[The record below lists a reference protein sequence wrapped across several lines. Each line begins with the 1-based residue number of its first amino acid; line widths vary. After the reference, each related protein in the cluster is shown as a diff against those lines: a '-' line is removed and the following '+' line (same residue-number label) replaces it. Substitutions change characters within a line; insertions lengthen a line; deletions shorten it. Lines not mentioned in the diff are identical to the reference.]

1 MAFLSEKLISASGGV
16 QEETDD
22 DFNLVTGLYH
32 FDGSNAAQNNTFLDS
47 SSNGF
52 TVTKTGTIPQ
62 GAFSPFSSEDGKW
75 SVEFPGG
82 GTSDQSRIALG
93 STNEYVFGTGDFTI
107 EAWIFPK
114 SILAYSDANFVLDFR
129 NGNAGYNI
137 ELYMFI
143 ASQGGTNNL
152 YGTVGQSSGGITV
165 GAWNHIAISR
175 ASGTQKGFINGVEK
189 FSASDTANHQY
200 SGSGVN
206 IGNRYASTWN
216 PFDGFI
222 SNVRIVKGTAVYTG
236 NFTPSTSPLTN
247 VTNTVN
253 LGLRSNRFVD
263 SVSSVV
269 PYLNTNSGP
278 IKIQPFSPFAPSS
291 SYDAATKGGSGYF
304 DNDTYL
310 TIADNSNL
318 DISGAFTAEAW
329 IYVVDFP
336 DGNLGATGQGFVL
349 TRWVAS
355 GNQRS
360 WGIFLGNDGAIAA
373 YVSTNGSATYTGTAT
388 SSSGVIK
395 KGSWHHVAQAWD
407 GSTNRML
414 VDGVVV
420 ASTSASTVNTAPN
433 APFTINALNT
443 SLTGA
448 NQLVYIS
455 GARFVNNSALYTGSY
470 TIPTAPP
477 TAVSGTQALV
487 NFTNAA
493 MFDQTGKTNVET
505 LGNAQ
510 LDTSVKKFGTAS
522 AEFDGTGDYLF
533 LSPRP
538 TLHFPRD
545 FTIEFFFNSDV
556 FQSDYNNLRALVS
569 SGKFYTAGNNGNWI
583 LRLSTN
589 ARIAWASY
597 DGTGSQVYQ
606 EFVMPTMST
615 GTWYHLAVVRNN
627 GNIQI
632 YLNGTA
638 STSSAVADSKNL
650 IDGATNGIYIGYANL
665 TANNDYD
672 GYIDEFRITQK
683 ARYTSNF
690 TAPTKEFPNR

>member
-16 QEETDD
+16 EETDD

-32 FDGSNAAQNNTFLDS
+32 FDGSNGAQNNTFLDS

-52 TVTKTGTIPQ
+52 TVTRNGDTTQGT
-62 GAFSPFSSEDGKW
+62 FSPFSADDGKW

-82 GTSDQSRIALG
+82 GTSDVSRIALS

-114 SILAYSDANFVLDFR
+114 SILAYPNANFILDFR
-129 NGNAGYNI
+129 NNNAGYNI

-152 YGTVGQSSGGITV
+152 YGTVGSSSGTGGITL

-175 ASGTQKGFINGVEK
+175 ASGTQKGFVNGVEK

-269 PYLNTNSGP
+269 PYLNTTSGP

-291 SYDAATKGGSGYF
+291 AYDAATKGGSGYF
-304 DNDTYL
+304 DGSGDYLDVGSSNATQLGSGNFTVDFWIKTTDTSFNIANPDSATGSSYWGLLVQSGDLRWNDSY
-310 TIADNSNL
+310 AVSNK
-318 DISGAFTAEAW
+318 W
-329 IYVVDFP
+329 VVD
-336 DGNLGATGQGFVL
+336 GA
-349 TRWVAS
+349 
-355 GNQRS
+355 
-360 WGIFLGNDGAIAA
+360 GILDDA
-373 YVSTNGSATYTGTAT
+373 
-388 SSSGVIK
+388 
-395 KGSWHHVAQAWD
+395 WHHVAIVRNSGTIAVYYD
-407 GSTNRML
+407 GTSQSVQSGSFSDSTDYSGS
-414 VDGVVV
+414 DGLRIGSGNLSAFNGYLSSFRTVNGTAVY
-420 ASTSASTVNTAPN
+420 TSA
-433 APFTINALNT
+433 FTP
-443 SLTGA
+443 
-448 NQLVYIS
+448 
-455 GARFVNNSALYTGSY
+455 
-470 TIPTAPP
+470 PTAPS
-477 TAVSGTQALV
+477 TAITNTKLLL

-493 MFDQTGKTNVET
+493 IFDQTGKTNVKT
-505 LGNAQ
+505 VGNAQ

-522 AEFDGTGDYLF
+522 VEFDGTDDYIEVPPSTAISPQRGSWTYECFIYPKTVVDAGGYGCIFDTRTNNPDSDGVVLF
-533 LSPRP
+533 YVGITGQKRLECYGP
-538 TLHFPRD
+538 
-545 FTIEFFFNSDV
+545 
-556 FQSDYNNLRALVS
+556 A
-569 SGKFYTAGNNGNWI
+569 AG
-583 LRLSTN
+583 
-589 ARIAWASY
+589 
-597 DGTGSQVYQ
+597 
-606 EFVMPTMST
+606 
-615 GTWYHLAVVRNN
+615 
-627 GNIQI
+627 
-632 YLNGTA
+632 
-638 STSSAVADSKNL
+638 
-650 IDGATNGIYIGYANL
+650 GYYFS
-665 TANNDYD
+665 TANNSITLDQWQHVALVFDLDATNYPITCYVNGTSVGSSTNNTWYTRDSGRLRIGAQHD
-672 GYIDEFRITQK
+672 GGLEFTGFIDEFRVTNK

-690 TAPTKEFPNR
+690 QAPTKEFPNR

>member
-16 QEETDD
+16 EKTDD

-32 FDGSNAAQNNTFLDS
+32 FDGSNGAQNNTFLDS

-52 TVTKTGTIPQ
+52 TVTRNGDTTQGT
-62 GAFSPFSSEDGKW
+62 FSPFSADDGKW

-82 GTSDQSRIALG
+82 GTSDVSRIALS

-114 SILAYSDANFVLDFR
+114 SILAYPNANFILDFR
-129 NGNAGYNI
+129 NNNAGYNI

-152 YGTVGQSSGGITV
+152 YGTVGSSSGTGGITL

-175 ASGTQKGFINGVEK
+175 ASGTQKGFVNGVEK

-269 PYLNTNSGP
+269 PYLNTTSGP

-291 SYDAATKGGSGYF
+291 AYDAATKGGSGYF
-304 DNDTYL
+304 DGSGDYLDVGSSNATQLGSGNFTVDFWIKTTDTSFNIANPDSATGSSYWGLLVQSGDLRWNDSY
-310 TIADNSNL
+310 AVSNK
-318 DISGAFTAEAW
+318 W
-329 IYVVDFP
+329 VVD
-336 DGNLGATGQGFVL
+336 GAGL
-349 TRWVAS
+349 LDDA
-355 GNQRS
+355 
-360 WGIFLGNDGAIAA
+360 
-373 YVSTNGSATYTGTAT
+373 
-388 SSSGVIK
+388 
-395 KGSWHHVAQAWD
+395 WHHVAIVRNSGTIAVYYD
-407 GSTNRML
+407 GTSQSVQSGSFSDSTDYSGS
-414 VDGVVV
+414 DGLRIGSGNLSAFNGYLSSFRTVNGTAVY
-420 ASTSASTVNTAPN
+420 TSA
-433 APFTINALNT
+433 FTP
-443 SLTGA
+443 
-448 NQLVYIS
+448 
-455 GARFVNNSALYTGSY
+455 
-470 TIPTAPP
+470 PTAPS
-477 TAVSGTQALV
+477 TAITNTKLLL

-493 MFDQTGKTNVET
+493 IFDQTGKTNVKT
-505 LGNAQ
+505 VGNAQ

-522 AEFDGTGDYLF
+522 VEFDGTDDYIEVPPSTAISPQRGSWTYECFIYPKIVVDAGGYGCIFDTRTNNPDSDGVVLF
-533 LSPRP
+533 YVGITGQKRLECYGP
-538 TLHFPRD
+538 
-545 FTIEFFFNSDV
+545 
-556 FQSDYNNLRALVS
+556 A
-569 SGKFYTAGNNGNWI
+569 AG
-583 LRLSTN
+583 
-589 ARIAWASY
+589 
-597 DGTGSQVYQ
+597 
-606 EFVMPTMST
+606 
-615 GTWYHLAVVRNN
+615 
-627 GNIQI
+627 
-632 YLNGTA
+632 
-638 STSSAVADSKNL
+638 
-650 IDGATNGIYIGYANL
+650 GYYFS
-665 TANNDYD
+665 TANNSITLDQWQHVALVFDLDATNYPITCYVNGTSVGSSTNNTWYTRDSGRLRIGAQHD
-672 GYIDEFRITQK
+672 GGLEFTGFIDEFRVTNK

-690 TAPTKEFPNR
+690 QAPTKEFPNR

>member
-16 QEETDD
+16 EKTDD

-32 FDGSNAAQNNTFLDS
+32 FDGSNGAQNNTFLDS

-52 TVTKTGTIPQ
+52 TVTRNGDTTQGT
-62 GAFSPFSSEDGKW
+62 FSPFSADDGKW

-82 GTSDQSRIALG
+82 GTSDVSRIALS

-114 SILAYSDANFVLDFR
+114 SILAYPNANFILDFR
-129 NGNAGYNI
+129 NNNAGYNI

-152 YGTVGQSSGGITV
+152 YGTVGSSSGTGGITL

-175 ASGTQKGFINGVEK
+175 ASGTQKGFVNGVEK

-269 PYLNTNSGP
+269 PYLNTTSGP

-291 SYDAATKGGSGYF
+291 AYDAATKGGSGYF
-304 DNDTYL
+304 DGSGDYLDVGSSNATQLGSGNFTVDFWIKTTDTSFNIANPDSATGSSYWGLLVQSGDLRWNDSY
-310 TIADNSNL
+310 AVSNK
-318 DISGAFTAEAW
+318 W
-329 IYVVDFP
+329 VVD
-336 DGNLGATGQGFVL
+336 GA
-349 TRWVAS
+349 
-355 GNQRS
+355 
-360 WGIFLGNDGAIAA
+360 GILDDA
-373 YVSTNGSATYTGTAT
+373 
-388 SSSGVIK
+388 
-395 KGSWHHVAQAWD
+395 WHHVAIVRNSGTIAVYYD
-407 GSTNRML
+407 GTSQSVQSGSFSDSTDYSGS
-414 VDGVVV
+414 DGLRIGSGNLSAFNGYLSSFRTVNGTAVY
-420 ASTSASTVNTAPN
+420 TSA
-433 APFTINALNT
+433 FTP
-443 SLTGA
+443 
-448 NQLVYIS
+448 
-455 GARFVNNSALYTGSY
+455 
-470 TIPTAPP
+470 PTAPS
-477 TAVSGTQALV
+477 TAITNTKLLL

-493 MFDQTGKTNVET
+493 IFDQTGKTNVKT
-505 LGNAQ
+505 VGNAQ

-522 AEFDGTGDYLF
+522 VEFDGTDDYIEVPPSTAISPQRGSWTYECFIYPKTVVDAGGYGCIFDTRTNNPDSDGVVLF
-533 LSPRP
+533 YVGITGQKRLECYGP
-538 TLHFPRD
+538 
-545 FTIEFFFNSDV
+545 
-556 FQSDYNNLRALVS
+556 A
-569 SGKFYTAGNNGNWI
+569 AG
-583 LRLSTN
+583 
-589 ARIAWASY
+589 
-597 DGTGSQVYQ
+597 
-606 EFVMPTMST
+606 
-615 GTWYHLAVVRNN
+615 
-627 GNIQI
+627 
-632 YLNGTA
+632 
-638 STSSAVADSKNL
+638 
-650 IDGATNGIYIGYANL
+650 GYYFS
-665 TANNDYD
+665 TANNSITLDQWQHVALVFDLDATNYPITCYVNGTSVGSSTTNTWYTRD
-672 GYIDEFRITQK
+672 SGRLRIGAQQAGYNEFTGFIDEFRVTNK

-690 TAPTKEFPNR
+690 TAPTKEFPNL

>member
-16 QEETDD
+16 EKTDD

-32 FDGSNAAQNNTFLDS
+32 FDGSNGAQNNTFLDS

-52 TVTKTGTIPQ
+52 TVTRNGDTTQGT
-62 GAFSPFSSEDGKW
+62 FSPFSADDGKW

-82 GTSDQSRIALG
+82 GTSDVSRIALS

-114 SILAYSDANFVLDFR
+114 SILAYPNANFILDFR
-129 NGNAGYNI
+129 NNNAGYNI

-152 YGTVGQSSGGITV
+152 YGTVGSSSGTGGITL

-175 ASGTQKGFINGVEK
+175 ASGTQKGFVNGVEK

-269 PYLNTNSGP
+269 PYLNTTSGP

-291 SYDAATKGGSGYF
+291 AYDAATKGGSGYF
-304 DNDTYL
+304 DGSGDYLDVGSSNATQLGSGNFTVDFWIKTTDTSFNIANPDSATGSSYWGLLVQSGDLRWNDSY
-310 TIADNSNL
+310 AVSNK
-318 DISGAFTAEAW
+318 W
-329 IYVVDFP
+329 VVD
-336 DGNLGATGQGFVL
+336 GAGL
-349 TRWVAS
+349 LDDA
-355 GNQRS
+355 
-360 WGIFLGNDGAIAA
+360 
-373 YVSTNGSATYTGTAT
+373 
-388 SSSGVIK
+388 
-395 KGSWHHVAQAWD
+395 WHHVAIVRNSGTIAVYYD
-407 GSTNRML
+407 GTSQSVQSGSFSDSTDYSGS
-414 VDGVVV
+414 DGLRIGSGNLSAFNGYLSSFRTVNGTAVY
-420 ASTSASTVNTAPN
+420 TSA
-433 APFTINALNT
+433 FTP
-443 SLTGA
+443 
-448 NQLVYIS
+448 
-455 GARFVNNSALYTGSY
+455 
-470 TIPTAPP
+470 PTAPS
-477 TAVSGTQALV
+477 TAITNTKLLL

-493 MFDQTGKTNVET
+493 IFDQTGKTNVKT
-505 LGNAQ
+505 VGNAQ

-522 AEFDGTGDYLF
+522 VEFDGTDDYIEVPPSTAISPQRGSWTYECFIYPKTVVDAGGYGCIFDTRTNNPDSDGVVLF
-533 LSPRP
+533 YVGITGQKRLECYGP
-538 TLHFPRD
+538 
-545 FTIEFFFNSDV
+545 
-556 FQSDYNNLRALVS
+556 A
-569 SGKFYTAGNNGNWI
+569 AG
-583 LRLSTN
+583 
-589 ARIAWASY
+589 
-597 DGTGSQVYQ
+597 
-606 EFVMPTMST
+606 
-615 GTWYHLAVVRNN
+615 
-627 GNIQI
+627 
-632 YLNGTA
+632 
-638 STSSAVADSKNL
+638 
-650 IDGATNGIYIGYANL
+650 GYYFS
-665 TANNDYD
+665 TANNSITLDQWQHVALVFDLDATNYPITCYVNGTSVGSSTNNTWYTRDSGRLRIGAQHD
-672 GYIDEFRITQK
+672 GGLEFTGFIDEFRVTNK

-690 TAPTKEFPNR
+690 QAPTKEFPNR

>member
-16 QEETDD
+16 EKTDD

-32 FDGSNAAQNNTFLDS
+32 FDGSNGAQNNTFLDS

-52 TVTKTGTIPQ
+52 TVTRNGDTTQGT
-62 GAFSPFSSEDGKW
+62 FSPFSADDGKW

-82 GTSDQSRIALG
+82 GTSDVSRIALS

-114 SILAYSDANFVLDFR
+114 SILAYPNANFILDFR
-129 NGNAGYNI
+129 NNNAGYNI

-152 YGTVGQSSGGITV
+152 YGTVGSSSGTGGITL

-175 ASGTQKGFINGVEK
+175 ASGTQKGFVNGVEK

-269 PYLNTNSGP
+269 PYLNTTSGP

-291 SYDAATKGGSGYF
+291 AYDAATKGGSGYF
-304 DNDTYL
+304 DGSGDYLDVGSSNATQLGSGNFTVDFWIKTTDTSFNIANPDSATGSSYWGLLVQSGDLRWNDSY
-310 TIADNSNL
+310 AVSNK
-318 DISGAFTAEAW
+318 W
-329 IYVVDFP
+329 VVD
-336 DGNLGATGQGFVL
+336 GA
-349 TRWVAS
+349 
-355 GNQRS
+355 
-360 WGIFLGNDGAIAA
+360 GILDDA
-373 YVSTNGSATYTGTAT
+373 
-388 SSSGVIK
+388 
-395 KGSWHHVAQAWD
+395 WHHVAIVRNSGTIAVYYD
-407 GSTNRML
+407 GTSQSVQSGSFSDSTDYSGS
-414 VDGVVV
+414 DGLRIGSGNLSAFNGYLSSFRTVNGTAVY
-420 ASTSASTVNTAPN
+420 TSA
-433 APFTINALNT
+433 FTP
-443 SLTGA
+443 
-448 NQLVYIS
+448 
-455 GARFVNNSALYTGSY
+455 
-470 TIPTAPP
+470 PTAPS
-477 TAVSGTQALV
+477 TAITNTKLLL

-493 MFDQTGKTNVET
+493 IFDQTGKTNVKT
-505 LGNAQ
+505 VGNAQ

-522 AEFDGTGDYLF
+522 VEFDGTDDYIEVPPSTAISPQRGSWTYECFIYPKTVVDAGGYGCIFDTRTNNPDSDGVVLF
-533 LSPRP
+533 YVGITGQKRLECYGP
-538 TLHFPRD
+538 
-545 FTIEFFFNSDV
+545 
-556 FQSDYNNLRALVS
+556 A
-569 SGKFYTAGNNGNWI
+569 AG
-583 LRLSTN
+583 
-589 ARIAWASY
+589 
-597 DGTGSQVYQ
+597 
-606 EFVMPTMST
+606 
-615 GTWYHLAVVRNN
+615 
-627 GNIQI
+627 
-632 YLNGTA
+632 
-638 STSSAVADSKNL
+638 
-650 IDGATNGIYIGYANL
+650 GYYFS
-665 TANNDYD
+665 TANNSITLDQWQHVALVFDLDATNYPITCYVNGTSVGSSTNNTWYTRDSGRLRIGAQHD
-672 GYIDEFRITQK
+672 GGLEFTGFIDEFRVTNK

-690 TAPTKEFPNR
+690 QAPTKEFPNR